1 MAINYTG
8 SHSREMNNNITETKS
23 LPMPITQKAI
33 RSAWQFASAHNHPQ
47 KVEQIYLN
55 TLAVLAVQNYL
66 KILDIATDLT
76 ECDSWNPVIRMFE
89 DTADLYIIGLGKIE
103 CRPVKR
109 RHQKAENS
117 SRNSSV
123 NLPENCPIPIE
134 AREERIGYIV
144 VEIDEDEKEAILLG
158 FSPTADSGELV
169 LSDLHSLDDFLIH
182 LEHLSES
189 KVNLRQWLNQSS
201 TSDLE
206 SVESVFNPQP
216 ETSPVEIENPV
227 KSNLSNWLQN
237 VVETNWQ
244 KIEQGTQNLEDLL
257 FPDDNLIPA
266 YRGGENSSPESAF
279 HGHHSSMNR
288 FPKADATRAKLIDLG
303 VRLGRTTVALLVAIA
318 EEGDRTLRV
327 HVQLHPA
334 IGESYLPRNIKLSLI
349 SDIGKNLS
357 ESQSRIQDKY
367 IRLKDIEVDRDESFS
382 IRVALDDFSVTEN
395 FVV

>member
-1 MAINYTG
+1 
-8 SHSREMNNNITETKS
+8 MNNNSIENQS

-33 RSAWQFASAHNHPQ
+33 RLAWQFASEQGHPQ
-47 KVEQIYLN
+47 RVEQIYLN
-55 TLAVLAVQNYL
+55 TLALLAVRDYL
-66 KILDIATDLT
+66 TILDIETDLT

-89 DTADLYIIGLGKIE
+89 DTADLYIKGLGKIE
-103 CRPVKR
+103 CRPIRSV
-109 RHQKAENS
+109 HQQGENGNENS
-117 SRNSSV
+117 SA
-123 NLPENCPIPIE
+123 NLPEMCNVPIE
-134 AREERIGYIV
+134 AMEQRIGYIV
-144 VEIDEDEKEAILLG
+144 VEIDEDEKEARLLG

-189 KVNLRQWLNQSS
+189 KVNLRQWLNQRS

-216 ETSPVEIENPV
+216 ETSPVEIESAV

-257 FPDDNLIPA
+257 FPDDNLIA

-279 HGHHSSMNR
+279 HGHHSMNR

-318 EEGDRTLRV
+318 EEGDRTLKV
-327 HVQLHPA
+327 YVQLHPA